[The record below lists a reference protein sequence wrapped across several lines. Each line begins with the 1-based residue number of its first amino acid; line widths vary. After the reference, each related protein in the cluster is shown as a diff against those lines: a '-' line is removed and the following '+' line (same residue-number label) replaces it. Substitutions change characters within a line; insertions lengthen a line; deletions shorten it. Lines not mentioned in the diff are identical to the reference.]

1 MKNLIIILCGII
13 TLISCNVGK
22 PKINKITKKE
32 MSEYN
37 VVQDTIYHNNVKI
50 AYLNLIEWEYFN
62 GKLVQEISVV
72 QFNQAEQDRTIKLI
86 SYIHKKHPKAKI
98 EIKFK
103 NEE

>member
-1 MKNLIIILCGII
+1 MKKSIIFLCGII
-13 TLISCNVGK
+13 TLMSCNVRK
-22 PKINKITKKE
+22 TKINKITKQE

-37 VVQDTIYHNNVKI
+37 IVQDTIYHNNEKI

-72 QFNQAEQDRTIKLI
+72 QFNQSEQHKTIKLI
-86 SYIHKKHPKAKI
+86 SFIHKKHPNAKI